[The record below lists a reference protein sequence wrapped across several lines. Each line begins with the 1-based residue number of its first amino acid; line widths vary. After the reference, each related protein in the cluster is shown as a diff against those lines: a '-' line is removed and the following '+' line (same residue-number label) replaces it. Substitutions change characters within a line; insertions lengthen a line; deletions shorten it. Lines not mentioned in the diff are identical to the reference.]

1 MNIIDGT
8 TQFHHLAELPTA
20 EWTDLGCPEFTMGG
34 NRQMHPDTWR
44 ELRELR
50 QRLLREEFLEYLQGE
65 DDGDIIQIVD
75 GCLDVIVIAWGTLLA
90 YVGEEKANKAAAE
103 VVRSN
108 LSKVDGSLGPIKR
121 RVDGKLLKPSGW
133 LPPNI
138 EEALL

>member
-1 MNIIDGT
+1 
-8 TQFHHLAELPTA
+8 
-20 EWTDLGCPEFTMGG
+20 
-34 NRQMHPDTWR
+34 MHPDTWR